1 MYSLPFLVVSVI
13 KFISGTPFSRF
24 LIKNPYPN
32 VSTTE
37 LVKFILCQPRI
48 YTYTTNYVKVLP
60 NDHFNSVT
68 QHSIPTPPPSDPK
81 QKRKPLNASLR
92 YHSAIY
98 SYGSHTCVQ

>member
-24 LIKNPYPN
+24 LLKNPYPN

-68 QHSIPTPPPSDPK
+68 QHSIPTPRPLRPK
-81 QKRKPLNASLR
+81 TEAQTIERISTLP
-92 YHSAIY
+92 
-98 SYGSHTCVQ
+98 

>member
-68 QHSIPTPPPSDPK
+68 QHSIPTPPLRPK
-81 QKRKPLNASLR
+81 TEAQTIERISTLP
-92 YHSAIY
+92 
-98 SYGSHTCVQ
+98 